1 MHQLDQYTEH
11 LIRHQQAA
19 IAVHIVRRQLIR
31 EALAGRRSPFYR
43 FALVSIGRH
52 LVIWGTQ
59 LQRRYD
65 DLPGA
70 PVLSRSDSQALL
82 ANK

>member
-19 IAVHIVRRQLIR
+19 AQARLTRRHLIR
-31 EALAGRRSPFYR
+31 EALAARRIPFYR
-43 FALVSIGRH
+43 FALVGFGRR
-52 LVIWGTQ
+52 LEKWGTQ

-65 DLPGA
+65 VRPHA
-70 PVLSRSDSQALL
+70 PVLL